1 MREIV
6 KAASEL
12 VPFRVDVTPRLERPP
27 VVKER
32 RLRLRRPDRGRREP
46 LFDDLG
52 RTPRPPRVIPPRLTP
67 TVLITAIPL
76 PARAR
81 AAHPGYRSC
90 SDLKQGRS

>member
-52 RTPRPPRVIPPRLTP
+52 RTPRPPRVIPPRLPYNIWSVPSSRYFILLSLELWNTN
-67 TVLITAIPL
+67 L
-76 PARAR
+76 
-81 AAHPGYRSC
+81 
-90 SDLKQGRS
+90 